1 MTNLILQAAR
11 RRQTSEIAAARRR
24 RARDLKILKRAIAQA
39 SATQETLA
47 TSEYLNL
54 RIRTIDEAQRD
65 INIRR
70 SAHIQTHE
78 IHTIQLGVAL

>member
-11 RRQTSEIAAARRR
+11 RRQTSEIEASRRR
-24 RARDLKILKRAIAQA
+24 QARDLKILKRAIAQA
-39 SATQETLA
+39 SATQEPLA

-54 RIRTIDEAQRD
+54 RIRTIEEAQRD

-70 SAHIQTHE
+70 SAHIQTNE
-78 IHTIQLGVAL
+78 IHTIQFGVAS